1 MGSKIIQTQVL
12 FALDTRDSYLLVL
25 VRTVTVMRIM
35 MVFYVLFVSQT
46 SLMVCQQK
54 LSSGSIVTS
63 VESGLT
69 NSYCGFDKKFDP

>member
-12 FALDTRDSYLLVL
+12 FALDARDSYLLVL
-25 VRTVTVMRIM
+25 VRTVTVMRM

-69 NSYCGFDKKFDP
+69 NSYCGFGKKT